1 MVDYATRK
9 QLEQAAVQIK
19 AGRKEDALD
28 ILVPLLHR
36 QPDLVAGWWLAA
48 NALDQE
54 VKVRQILK
62 RILKLRPG
70 EPRARKKLAEM
81 DARAAQSRRPATGS
95 LNAAPP
101 LTLEAVPQP
110 EAPAPSKEGTG
121 LLRRVDPSAPIA
133 DEDWLK
139 MDEITAAALDVQPIA
154 PPAPRKAPSPPP
166 PPAPVQPSAPPTPS
180 FAMDDLRDLY
190 PPVEELAPS
199 SALFTA
205 SDVPF
210 ERKSG
215 TVSDA
220 RKVDERPDGP
230 TISES
235 FISVGEKSSAQ
246 QSRRRL
252 RLDWKFV
259 LAIVFI
265 FISLAST
272 AILVGL
278 ALRA

>member
-1 MVDYATRK
+1 MDDATRR
-9 QLEQAAVQIK
+9 QLEQAAAQIK

-81 DARAAQSRRPATGS
+81 DARVAQSRRPATGS

-101 LTLEAVPQP
+101 LTLEAVLQP

-166 PPAPVQPSAPPTPS
+166 APVQPAVPPTPS

-190 PPVEELAPS
+190 PPMEDLAPAP
-199 SALFTA
+199 ALFTA

-215 TVSDA
+215 PVPEA
-220 RKVDERPDGP
+220 RKVDERPAGP

-235 FISVGEKSSAQ
+235 FITVGQKSSAQ
-246 QSRRRL
+246 QSRRRW

>member
-1 MVDYATRK
+1 MVDDATRK
-9 QLEQAAVQIK
+9 QLEQAAAHIK

-81 DARAAQSRRPATGS
+81 DSRAAQSRRPATGS

-101 LTLEAVPQP
+101 LSLESAAQP

-166 PPAPVQPSAPPTPS
+166 APVQPAAPPTPG

-190 PPVEELAPS
+190 PPVEDLAP
-199 SALFTA
+199 ALFTA

-220 RKVDERPDGP
+220 RKVDERPAEP
-230 TISES
+230 TISER
-235 FISVGEKSSAQ
+235 FITVGEKSSAR

>member
-1 MVDYATRK
+1 MVDDATRK

-101 LTLEAVPQP
+101 LILEAVPQP

-139 MDEITAAALDVQPIA
+139 MDEITAAAFDVQPIA

-166 PPAPVQPSAPPTPS
+166 APVRPAVPPTPS

-190 PPVEELAPS
+190 PPVEELAPG
-199 SALFTA
+199 LFTA
-205 SDVPF
+205 SEPSQG
-210 ERKSG
+210 RKP

-220 RKVDERPDGP
+220 HMVDERPDGP